1 MAEVNKQL
9 LEQLIDCQESD
20 LPSARIVQLMASE
33 IMRMRGYGDMI
44 PAPDVHLQQR
54 CIRVL
59 KGIKQ
64 DKIVEDTFQRL
75 AKLLEPK
82 LHLDCFEVFKELL
95 HFVTEDTPL
104 TDDSDWIEIDT
115 LILVESEKV
124 VHDAIGFGG
133 SHSHKVHNDA
143 MVSVLKYIENSQG
156 AYTTLVPITFLRQIH
171 QAIDEIVY
179 GKMYSMATRDKL
191 KDSIKVLIDKHDL
204 LHAADQGE
212 PEDSHSTDN

>member
-44 PAPDVHLQQR
+44 PAPDIHLQQR
-54 CIRVL
+54 SVRIL

-82 LHLDCFEVFKELL
+82 LHLDCFEVFRELL
-95 HFVTEDTPL
+95 QYVTEDTPL

-115 LILVESEKV
+115 SILVESEKV

-143 MVSVLKYIENSQG
+143 MVAVLKYIENSQG
-156 AYTTLVPITFLRQIH
+156 AYTTLVPISFLRQIY
-171 QAIDEIVY
+171 QAIDEIMY
-179 GKMYSMATRDKL
+179 GKMYSQAARDKL
-191 KDSIKVLIDKHDL
+191 KDTIYVLIEKHDQI
-204 LHAADQGE
+204 HVADQGK
-212 PEDSHSTDN
+212 PDASHKTDN

>member
-44 PAPDVHLQQR
+44 PAPDIHLQQR
-54 CIRVL
+54 SIRVL
-59 KGIKQ
+59 KSIKQ
-64 DKIVEDTFQRL
+64 EKIVEETFERL
-75 AKLLEPK
+75 AKLLQPK
-82 LHLDCFEVFKELL
+82 LHLDCFDVFKELL
-95 HFVTEDTPL
+95 MYVTQDTPL

-115 LILVESEKV
+115 SILTESEKV

-143 MVSVLKYIENSQG
+143 MVAVLKYIENSQG
-156 AYTTLVPITFLRQIH
+156 AFTTLVPITFLRQLH
-171 QAIDEIVY
+171 QAIEEIMY
-179 GKMYSMATRDKL
+179 GKMYSQAARDKL
-191 KDSIKVLIDKHDL
+191 RETIYKLIEQHEQVQVV
-204 LHAADQGE
+204 DQA
-212 PEDSHSTDN
+212 NA